1 MCVCVYVCVHT
12 QVSTTTEIPEVNPRA
27 TLHGKNASQNSKTA
41 SKNSG
46 NASQKSEHVSQ
57 DSAMW
62 SRSSQARGAAEKKGE
77 KGKKGK
83 KKVRQVEVL
92 HDFFKTF

>member
-1 MCVCVYVCVHT
+1 
-12 QVSTTTEIPEVNPRA
+12 
-27 TLHGKNASQNSKTA
+27 
-41 SKNSG
+41 
-46 NASQKSEHVSQ
+46 
-57 DSAMW
+57 MW